1 MGLTEHQT
9 HFCFADGCFC
19 LKCWLFSPHY
29 LQPYKD
35 MRVSPILLISTIFLA
50 SATALAVPF
59 VIHPTRSNQQSL
71 PSTQLAQSQEAQ
83 SNVSENSTPRKIGK
97 PGEILQRLNLTRDQ
111 FRQVSVVRKKYQPL
125 IQGQART
132 VKTLQSKLRSL
143 MASSA
148 ESSEVQNAFRELQ
161 KHRQDLQQLRFD
173 SSLATRQIL
182 TPEQRKAFEA
192 ALDKRRAEK
201 HEQR

>member
-1 MGLTEHQT
+1 MGLTGYGT
-9 HFCFADGCFC
+9 HFCFADSCFY
-19 LKCWLFSPHY
+19 LKGWLFSPHHS
-29 LQPYKD
+29 QPYKD
-35 MRVSPILLISTIFLA
+35 MRISPILLISTIFLA

-59 VIHPTRSNQQSL
+59 VMRPVGLSQKSL
-71 PSTQLAQSQEAQ
+71 PSTQLAQSTLP
-83 SNVSENSTPRKIGK
+83 ENSAPRKIGK
-97 PGEILQRLNLTRDQ
+97 PGGILQQLNLTRDQ

-148 ESSEVQNAFRELQ
+148 ESSEVQNAFQELQ

-182 TPEQRKAFEA
+182 TPAQRKAFEA
-192 ALDKRRAEK
+192 ALDKRRAENN
-201 HEQR
+201 EQR